1 MCIKSTG
8 SLSLPSPRHQR
19 RKAFTL
25 VELLVVIA
33 IIGILIGML
42 LPAVQQVREAA
53 RRIEC
58 GNNIRQ
64 VALAALNYESS
75 HMEFPGG
82 LEQERLSGVPDP
94 GFDTFQG
101 HSVFYFILPFL
112 EQQNIFN
119 TMDPMYSTV
128 NIAVSPADL
137 KSASVIPS
145 YLCPSDGLG
154 DQALPWPST
163 GEASQYYGGTS
174 YRANGGER
182 PIFATSATNDGMFMA
197 FGPNARKASGAP
209 DGIEVKFGN
218 ISDGSSNTILFGEM
232 YHVDRNFDTF
242 TAAGWTSGSTIQGWS
257 RWYPAA
263 GDIGLSNLM
272 GGAFAPINYRIPWA
286 QGEPGAPSSQ
296 SAWWTF
302 QDQRLSSFGSGHPG
316 GANLVYGDGSAH
328 FLGDDIA
335 QNILRLRCVRND
347 GEVITEL

>member
-1 MCIKSTG
+1 MCTKFTG
-8 SLSLPSPRHQR
+8 SLSLWQPRRQR
-19 RKAFTL
+19 RTAFTL

-53 RRIEC
+53 RRIQC
-58 GNNIRQ
+58 GNNVRQ
-64 VALAALNYESS
+64 IALAALNYESAHS
-75 HMEFPGG
+75 HFPGG
-82 LEQERLSGVPDP
+82 LEQERLTGVPSP

-112 EQQNIFN
+112 EQQNVFN
-119 TMDPMYSTV
+119 SMDSIYSTV
-128 NIAVSPADL
+128 NIARDPDEL
-137 KSASVIPS
+137 KSAAVIPA

-154 DQALPWPST
+154 EEALPWPST

-197 FGPNARKASGAP
+197 FGPDARKASSAP

-218 ISDGSSNTILFGEM
+218 IADGSSNTILFGEM
-232 YHVDRNFDTF
+232 YHIDKNFDTF
-242 TAAGWTSGSTIQGWS
+242 TDAGWTSGSALRGWS
-257 RWYPAA
+257 RWYPGS
-263 GDIGLSNLM
+263 GDIGLGNLM
-272 GGAFAPINYRIPWA
+272 GGAFAPMNFRIPWA
-286 QGEPGAPSSQ
+286 HGESGAPSSQ
-296 SAWWTF
+296 SAWWIF
-302 QDQRLSSFGSGHPG
+302 QDQRLSSWGSGHPG
-316 GANLVYGDGSAH
+316 GANLVYGDGSTH
-328 FLGDDIA
+328 FIGDDIA